1 MAPSKSPIEL
11 PQDLQ
16 QIPLN
21 HLNTMG
27 YVDRSEVNGP
37 GCRAVV

>member
-1 MAPSKSPIEL
+1 MSREL
-11 PQDLQ
+11 
-16 QIPLN
+16 IPDVDVVSIPPG
-21 HLNTMG
+21 HLNLMG